1 MRKTLLALALTVAF
15 PAAFAQ
21 MAANN
26 TIELYGIVDVG
37 AEFIDNGTST
47 NILGQKNDITI
58 NRITSGISTGSR
70 WGIRGREDLGGG
82 YAAIFTLESRFEV
95 DTGRVQN
102 NGATFVCSTANVGTQ
117 SVTSCPGVGLAYQ
130 LPPQTPPAQLAA
142 IVAGNNA
149 VNALGANLVSTVNG
163 VDALFDRQAYA
174 GLITPF
180 GAIIAG
186 RQYTPGYEMFV
197 KYNSFFDS
205 FAGNPGQI
213 TAINLRANNALQY
226 RAELKGFTLSAMYG
240 FGGAEGV
247 AGGRSERVAVSN
259 GDDFWGIN
267 LQYATPNFGV
277 AGAYQQNRTVTFA
290 KQTENQKGLETYQ
303 VGAWVGFGSLK
314 FYGQYLHSENDNP
327 VVTPTDIQNLVVA
340 NANNPN
346 AVASITSTLLSQYIN
361 RWDVNGLRGVV
372 GPTDLD
378 VYHLG
383 LEWTF
388 QTGRLLFA
396 YNHAEDSS
404 RSPWA
409 TADANVDS
417 FGLAYYYYLSK
428 RTWLYAAGAY
438 ANNKDQARIALGA
451 ACCVGGWTGNFGE
464 DSRNIQIG
472 MRHTF

>member
-1 MRKTLLALALTVAF
+1 MRKSLLALALTVAF

-21 MAANN
+21 TAANN

-47 NILGQKNDITI
+47 NVLGQKNDITI

-95 DTGRVQN
+95 DTGQVSN
-102 NGATFVCSTANVGTQ
+102 NGATFVCSTATVPGVSTP
-117 SVTSCPGVGLAYQ
+117 VTSCPGVTLTSP
-130 LPPQTPPAQLAA
+130 LPPT
-142 IVAGNNA
+142 VAPTVLGGNNL
-149 VNALGANLVSTVNG
+149 VNATMASLVSTVNA
-163 VDALFDRQAYA
+163 VNALFDRQAYA

-180 GAIIAG
+180 GAVIAG

-197 KYNSFFDS
+197 KFNSFYDS

-213 TAINLRANNALQY
+213 TTINLRANNALQY

-240 FGGAEGV
+240 FGGAESV
-247 AGGRSERVAVSN
+247 AGGRSERVSVER

-267 LQYATPNFGV
+267 LQYATPNFGI

-303 VGAWVGFGSLK
+303 LGAWVGFGSLK

-327 VVTPTDIQNLVVA
+327 VVSPADIQGLVISTGG
-340 NANNPN
+340 NAAAITN
-346 AVASITSTLLSQYIN
+346 ALLSQYIN
-361 RWDVNGLRGVV
+361 RWDVNGLRGVA

-383 LEWTF
+383 LEWGF
-388 QTGRLLFA
+388 NFGKLIAA
-396 YNHAEDSS
+396 YNYAKDTS

-409 TADANVDS
+409 TADARVDS
-417 FGLAYYYYLSK
+417 YGIAYYHYLSK
-428 RTWLYAAGAY
+428 RTWLYAAGAL
-438 ANNKDQARIALGA
+438 ANNKDQARAALGA

-464 DSRNIQIG
+464 DSRNIQLG
-472 MRHTF
+472 VRHTF